1 MYKTAVKH
9 KINKKEV
16 VERLKQKILSSSA
29 IIIANYQGLNV
40 AQITEFRRELAKHNA
55 KFEVVRQKLF
65 EIALRNTKCEEIKT
79 FISNAIGIITCSDEE
94 KVLDVTKYL
103 IEYAKQNNKFKI
115 LGGYLYERICD
126 PAKINEIAKL
136 PSKIELIAVDT
147 IAKFSNKQIVFNIK
161 VTINFVNKHFIYKIF
176 KGRIKYERKI
186 S

>member
-16 VERLKQKILSSSA
+16 VERLKQKILSSSV

-40 AQITEFRRELAKHNA
+40 AQITEFRRELAKNNA

-115 LGGYLYERICD
+115 LGGYLYDRICD
-126 PAKINEIAKL
+126 PAKINEIANL
-136 PSKIELIAVDT
+136 PSKIELIAKLIQLLNSPINRLCLT
-147 IAKFSNKQIVFNIK
+147 LKSPLTSLINILSTK
-161 VTINFVNKHFIYKIF
+161 SS
-176 KGRIKYERKI
+176 KGG
-186 S
+186 